1 MFTEKYIS
9 DLSTELTGSNRD
21 NGKIHFVIAQ
31 KTKDESTT
39 SLGARFLSHLRR
51 YYHRWDKQSHV
62 YWTVVHRSLQG
73 RFRNKL
79 IDQSNTNAKEA
90 SLVPLESE
98 NKLKEWESEFINY
111 FSTLIGVNG
120 FFLSRVVREKDNSD
134 ADRDFP
140 NFFYKT
146 IACAPL
152 KYH

>member
-1 MFTEKYIS
+1 MFIEQFYTALYRA
-9 DLSTELTGSNRD
+9 D
-21 NGKIHFVIAQ
+21 
-31 KTKDESTT
+31 
-39 SLGARFLSHLRR
+39 
-51 YYHRWDKQSHV
+51 
-62 YWTVVHRSLQG
+62 
-73 RFRNKL
+73 FRNKL

-140 NFFYKT
+140 NFFFT
-146 IACAPL
+146 RR
-152 KYH
+152 